1 MACFNSLWA
10 ISMIGRRDNYIIPS
24 VISEAGKLKLF
35 YTDFWY
41 KDSILLKLLSIY
53 RKNLILRKSDI
64 IPSQK
69 VVSFNK
75 MGMMNSIKYRLY
87 KNKSLYSLQSYFMEF
102 GKEFAL
108 EVAKH
113 MKKYEVYKEI
123 THFMGF
129 TTQCLETFEMLS
141 NKNVIKVINQ
151 YDAGAI
157 LNNILYEEYIKWPGW
172 SNVDLKPNDLFQ
184 TRRELEWEIADII
197 IVNSNYTKKAL
208 LNQGVDAK
216 KIIVIPLAYLG
227 PYYPPEK
234 REYNFNYPLRV
245 LWVGRVDLAK
255 GIQYLIEAIR
265 ELDDKKYV
273 FFIVGDLF
281 INKKILSRLPKN
293 VFIIG
298 EVPHSSVSSFYR
310 SCDIFVNPTLSDG
323 FSMATLEAMAHS
335 LPVLTT
341 NNCGIEIENGKE
353 GIIIRPGDH
362 ISLKEALEHIE
373 KDRSL
378 LKSMSMNSFEFAKN
392 HNLET
397 FKKNILNLDSLSLLS
412 KIN

>member
-10 ISMIGRRDNYIIPS
+10 ISMIGRRVNYLIPS

-151 YDAGAI
+151 FDAGAI
-157 LNNILYEEYIKWPGW
+157 LDNILYEEYIKWPGW
-172 SNVDLKPNDLFQ
+172 SKVDLKPNDLFQ
-184 TRRELEWEIADII
+184 TRRELEWEISDVI

-208 LNQGVDAK
+208 LNQGVDDK
-216 KIIVIPLAYLG
+216 KIIVIPWAYLG
-227 PYYPPEK
+227 PYHPPEK

-255 GIQYLIEAIR
+255 GIQYLVEAIR

-298 EVPHSSVSSFYR
+298 EVPYSSVSYFYR
-310 SCDIFVNPTLSDG
+310 SCDIFVNPTLSDN
-323 FSMATLEAMAHS
+323 FSLATLEAMAHS
-335 LPVLTT
+335 LPVLITD
-341 NNCGIEIENGKE
+341 NCGIEIENGKE

-362 ISLKEALEHIE
+362 ISLKEALEYIE
-373 KDRSL
+373 KNRFL
-378 LKSMSMNSFEFAKN
+378 LKSMSVNSFEFARK

-397 FKKNILNLDSLSLLS
+397 FKKNILNLDSLL
-412 KIN
+412 N

>member
-1 MACFNSLWA
+1 MAYFNSLWA

-75 MGMMNSIKYRLY
+75 MGMINSIKYRLY

-123 THFMGF
+123 THFMGY

-141 NKNVIKVINQ
+141 NKNVIKVIYQ

-197 IVNSNYTKKAL
+197 IANSNYTKKAL

-216 KIIVIPLAYLG
+216 KIIVIPGAYLG

-298 EVPHSSVSSFYR
+298 EVPYSSVSSFYR
-310 SCDIFVNPTLSDG
+310 SCDIFVSPTLSDG
-323 FSMATLEAMAHS
+323 FPMATLEAMAHS

-412 KIN
+412 KIT